1 MKSKKSIPYSDA
13 KTRTSPFISR
23 SIDTKPRRIRSDA
36 AGLSFQ
42 RLVLLP
48 VVVDVLN
55 IVMLGTKSPVGRFRN
70 PLKIK
75 HFQDLRLSK
84 VANSVLLVCHSS
96 SDKIKY
102 NWIC

>member
-1 MKSKKSIPYSDA
+1 MDEEAYKRENCLIIAEKH
-13 KTRTSPFISR
+13 PFALLQKGVFLDHI
-23 SIDTKPRRIRSDA
+23 
-36 AGLSFQ
+36 
-42 RLVLLP
+42 LVLLP
-48 VVVDVLN
+48 VVVDVLYV
-55 IVMLGTKSPVGRFRN
+55 VMLGTKSPVGRFRN

-102 NWIC
+102 S

>member
-1 MKSKKSIPYSDA
+1 MLLK
-13 KTRTSPFISR
+13 ISGEHL
-23 SIDTKPRRIRSDA
+23 A
-36 AGLSFQ
+36 AFPCFHVFSVEL
-42 RLVLLP
+42 LLLP

-55 IVMLGTKSPVGRFRN
+55 VVVLEASPPEGKLRN

-96 SDKIKY
+96 SDTIKY
-102 NWIC
+102 N